1 MKLLRRLK
9 TFITRRRV
17 DDDIQRELAFHLEME
32 SSERER
38 RGMLPAEARRAAAID
53 FGGVDAA
60 REHVRDARGLTFIE
74 TLIQDIRFG
83 FRLLRRQPTFSVV
96 AVLVLALGI
105 GANTAIFSLVN
116 VLLLKPRPWHVT
128 GEVVGVYSKDTST
141 PDDYRAFS
149 YPELTDLQSRH
160 EVFASIAGHNFAL
173 VGVSQGEATRRVLAD
188 VVTANFFD
196 TFGAPPM
203 IGRGFTEAEARPGA
217 EIAVAV
223 LSYAAWQ
230 RIGGD
235 PDIVHRTIRINTRD
249 FQIVGVAGRGFG
261 GSIAFLTPELWLP
274 TGVYDTIT
282 NDFFREGLKTNLA
295 DRNHRNLVVVAR
307 LRDGLTSAAAVPA
320 LDAITR
326 QMATAFPADNAHQS
340 LVLAPLARMSVS
352 TAPTNDDVLTTLTV
366 ALLAMA
372 AVVLFVASFNL
383 ANMLLSRGRAR
394 RKEFAVRLALG
405 GSRRRL
411 VRQLLTEG
419 FVLSLLGG
427 AAGLVLASLSMRLL
441 VAALSPL
448 SPLSLS
454 FEATP
459 DWTIFAATLG
469 YCSLSTIVFGL
480 LPAWRLA
487 RTDAVPE
494 LKDAAGEIPAGRRG
508 RLSLPNL
515 LVMGQ
520 LGLSLVLVTVAGLF
534 MRGAT
539 QAAAA
544 DPGFSLDRGIVMQID
559 PSLAG
564 RDAARSHQI
573 QQDVMARLRAR
584 PDVASASLATILPF
598 AEFED
603 DKDVQLPGAALK
615 AGEAGSEG
623 KLIRSTFNAVGSQ
636 YFDTLGLRVLAGREF
651 TPEEERSAG
660 GPRIAIIDEPLRTRL
675 FAEQNP
681 VGQLVQYSDRD
692 PAQAPVVL
700 RIVGVVPGLR
710 DNLFDQ
716 EPRPH
721 LYVPFGQEARTGA
734 VLHVRTR
741 ATTAAAEA
749 GMLPALRRTVIE
761 VDSQLPILSIETL
774 PMFRDRNLMLAIV
787 RIGAVIFS
795 VFGAVALFLAAVG
808 VYGVKA
814 YLVSRRTR
822 EIGIRMA
829 LGASPAGVVW
839 MVIRDGLVPSAIG
852 LGLGLGLAAI
862 VGQGMR
868 AMTYQGRAA
877 DAAMLGLA
885 LAVLTTAALVAS
897 WIPARRATRITPTR
911 ALRE

>member
-1 MKLLRRLK
+1 MRLLRRLK

-17 DDDIQRELAFHLEME
+17 DADIQRELAFHLEME

-160 EVFASIAGHNFAL
+160 DVFSSIAGHNFAL

-480 LPAWRLA
+480 LPAPL
-487 RTDAVPE
+487 TS
-494 LKDAAGEIPAGRRG
+494 EIIP
-508 RLSLPNL
+508 PF
-515 LVMGQ
+515 Q
-520 LGLSLVLVTVAGLF
+520 LRIS
-534 MRGAT
+534 
-539 QAAAA
+539 
-544 DPGFSLDRGIVMQID
+544 
-559 PSLAG
+559 
-564 RDAARSHQI
+564 
-573 QQDVMARLRAR
+573 
-584 PDVASASLATILPF
+584 
-598 AEFED
+598 
-603 DKDVQLPGAALK
+603 LK
-615 AGEAGSEG
+615 ASMP
-623 KLIRSTFNAVGSQ
+623 F
-636 YFDTLGLRVLAGREF
+636 
-651 TPEEERSAG
+651 
-660 GPRIAIIDEPLRTRL
+660 
-675 FAEQNP
+675 
-681 VGQLVQYSDRD
+681 
-692 PAQAPVVL
+692 
-700 RIVGVVPGLR
+700 
-710 DNLFDQ
+710 
-716 EPRPH
+716 RP
-721 LYVPFGQEARTGA
+721 
-734 VLHVRTR
+734 
-741 ATTAAAEA
+741 
-749 GMLPALRRTVIE
+749 
-761 VDSQLPILSIETL
+761 
-774 PMFRDRNLMLAIV
+774 
-787 RIGAVIFS
+787 
-795 VFGAVALFLAAVG
+795 GAVAC
-808 VYGVKA
+808 
-814 YLVSRRTR
+814 RT
-822 EIGIRMA
+822 
-829 LGASPAGVVW
+829 
-839 MVIRDGLVPSAIG
+839 
-852 LGLGLGLAAI
+852 
-862 VGQGMR
+862 
-868 AMTYQGRAA
+868 
-877 DAAMLGLA
+877 
-885 LAVLTTAALVAS
+885 
-897 WIPARRATRITPTR
+897 
-911 ALRE
+911 